1 LPCTRGRR
9 EQGEQRERSLFFF
22 FFFERRTTERDKELA
37 RSTHQDEEIEEAS

>member
-9 EQGEQRERSLFFF
+9 EQGEQRERSF